1 MQSNKHKSTAQQ
13 ADSKSKGPDGKV
25 RKSKEGAKYVQ
36 DAPCGLYEISGNT
49 FARGP
54 NVQRRGMKD
63 PENIPDSSTLLSEK
77 SNTISPY
84 KSVDVHA

>member
-13 ADSKSKGPDGKV
+13 ADGKSKGPDGKV

-54 NVQRRGMKD
+54 NV
-63 PENIPDSSTLLSEK
+63 
-77 SNTISPY
+77 
-84 KSVDVHA
+84 